1 VARCGWTDCARW
13 RPTLLARRR
22 WHGVHMNGSW
32 FCSERCAGHQAST
45 DVDRVTARERVRTRA
60 LPRLKLG
67 LLLVHQGAITPVQ
80 LREALAAQQV
90 SGRLLGHELQA
101 MGVVERRAV
110 VKALA
115 AQAGIPCLPGLEPT
129 AARWCPEL
137 GAHAVRALG
146 LVPIGVDAERKHV
159 KVACA
164 APVPRLALSALR
176 ELTGWTAEPFL
187 VPNEA
192 IEGLMRA
199 YAELADVEAHDQVVE
214 RHLAGAAIAEA
225 AAGTDEAVVTQVP
238 CNPYLWVRV
247 TGTAGPR
254 DLFIPTG
261 QEATC
266 QAAHTSR

>member
-1 VARCGWTDCARW
+1 
-13 RPTLLARRR
+13 
-22 WHGVHMNGSW
+22 MNGTW

-45 DVDRVTARERVRTRA
+45 DVDRATARERVRTRA

-80 LREALAAQQV
+80 LREALASQQQ
-90 SGRLLGHELQA
+90 SGRLLGRELQA
-101 MGVVERRAV
+101 RGVVDRRAI

-115 AQAGIPCLPGLEPT
+115 AQAGVACLPNLEPS

-164 APVPRLALSALR
+164 APVPRLAMSALR

-187 VPNEA
+187 VPDEA
-192 IEGLMRA
+192 IEGLMCA
-199 YAELADVEAHDQVVE
+199 YAELADVEARDQVVE
-214 RHLAGAAIAEA
+214 RDLAGAAIAEA
-225 AAGTDEAVVTQVP
+225 AAGNDEAVVSQVS

-247 TGTAGPR
+247 SGTAGPR

-261 QEATC
+261 QEAVW
-266 QAAHTSR
+266 QAAHTSH

>member
-1 VARCGWTDCARW
+1 MPVNRRPLTSTVSRRATRCGHA
-13 RPTLLARRR
+13 
-22 WHGVHMNGSW
+22 
-32 FCSERCAGHQAST
+32 
-45 DVDRVTARERVRTRA
+45 A

-80 LREALAAQQV
+80 LREALAAQQD
-90 SGRLLGHELQA
+90 SGRLLGHELRSS
-101 MGVVERRAV
+101 GVVDQQAI

-115 AQAGIPCLPGLEPT
+115 AQAGIPCLPNLPTT

-146 LVPIGVDAERKHV
+146 LVPIGVDADRQHV

-187 VPNEA
+187 VPDETMD
-192 IEGLMRA
+192 GLMRA
-199 YAELADVEAHDQVVE
+199 YAALADVEAQ
-214 RHLAGAAIAEA
+214 RPGGRTGRAGAAIAEA
-225 AAGTDEAVVTQVP
+225 AAGSDEAVVSQAA

-261 QEATC
+261 EEAAW
-266 QAAHTSR
+266 QAAHTSH

>member
-1 VARCGWTDCARW
+1 
-13 RPTLLARRR
+13 
-22 WHGVHMNGSW
+22 MNGAW
-32 FCSERCAGHQAST
+32 FCSEGCAGQQAST
-45 DVDRVTARERVRTRA
+45 DVDRVTSRDKVRTRA

-80 LREALAAQQV
+80 LREALAAQQD
-90 SGRLLGHELQA
+90 SGRLLGHELRSS
-101 MGVVERRAV
+101 GVVDQQAI

-115 AQAGIPCLPGLEPT
+115 AQAGIPCLPNLPTT

-146 LVPIGVDAERKHV
+146 LVPIGVDADRQHV

-187 VPNEA
+187 VPDETMDCL
-192 IEGLMRA
+192 IRA
-199 YAELADVEAHDQVVE
+199 YAALADVEARDRVVE
-214 RHLAGAAIAEA
+214 REAAGAAIAEA
-225 AAGTDEAVVTQVP
+225 AAGSDEAVVIQAP

-261 QEATC
+261 EEAAWP
-266 QAAHTSR
+266 AAHTSH

>member
-1 VARCGWTDCARW
+1 
-13 RPTLLARRR
+13 
-22 WHGVHMNGSW
+22 MNGTW
-32 FCSERCAGHQAST
+32 FCSERCAGQQAST
-45 DVDRVTARERVRTRA
+45 DVDRATTRDLVRTRA

-80 LREALAAQQV
+80 LREALAAQQQ

-101 MGVVERRAV
+101 TGVVERQAI

-115 AQAGIPCLPGLEPT
+115 AQAGIPCLPNLDAS

-146 LVPIGVDAERKHV
+146 LVPIGVDAERRHV

-176 ELTGWTAEPFL
+176 ELTEWTAEPFL
-187 VPNEA
+187 VPDETM
-192 IEGLMRA
+192 ESLTRA
-199 YAELADVEAHDQVVE
+199 YAALADVEVRDQVVA
-214 RHLAGAAIAEA
+214 RDDAGAAIAEA
-225 AAGTDEAVVTQVP
+225 AAGNDEAVVSQVR

-247 TGTAGPR
+247 SGTERPR

-261 QEATC
+261 EEATW
-266 QAAHTSR
+266 QAAHTSL

>member
-1 VARCGWTDCARW
+1 
-13 RPTLLARRR
+13 
-22 WHGVHMNGSW
+22 MNGAW
-32 FCSERCAGHQAST
+32 FCSEGCAGQQAST
-45 DVDRVTARERVRTRA
+45 DVDRVTSRDKVRTRA

-80 LREALAAQQV
+80 LREALAAQRE
-90 SGRLLGHELQA
+90 SGRLLGHELRSS
-101 MGVVERRAV
+101 GVVDQQAI

-115 AQAGIPCLPGLEPT
+115 AQAGIPCLPNLPTT

-146 LVPIGVDAERKHV
+146 LVPIGVDADRQHV

-187 VPNEA
+187 VPDETMA
-192 IEGLMRA
+192 GLIGA
-199 YAELADVEAHDQVVE
+199 YAALADVEARDQVVE
-214 RHLAGAAIAEA
+214 REAAGAAIAEA
-225 AAGTDEAVVTQVP
+225 AAGSDEAVVSQAP

-261 QEATC
+261 EEAAWP
-266 QAAHTSR
+266 AAHTSH

>member
-1 VARCGWTDCARW
+1 
-13 RPTLLARRR
+13 
-22 WHGVHMNGSW
+22 MNGTW
-32 FCSERCAGHQAST
+32 FCSERCAGHQATT
-45 DVDRVTARERVRTRA
+45 DVDRVASRDKVRTRA

-80 LREALAAQQV
+80 LREALASQQV
-90 SGRLLGHELQA
+90 SRRLLGRELQSIGA
-101 MGVVERRAV
+101 VDRQAV

-115 AQAGIPCLPGLEPT
+115 AQAGIPCLPHLEPT

-146 LVPIGVDAERKHV
+146 LVPIGVDGERKHI
-159 KVACA
+159 KVACV

-187 VPNEA
+187 VPDETM
-192 IEGLMRA
+192 EGLICA
-199 YAELADVEAHDQVVE
+199 YAALADVEGRDQVVD
-214 RHLAGAAIAEA
+214 RDVAGAAIAEA
-225 AAGTDEAVVTQVP
+225 AADSDEAVVNQAA

-247 TGTAGPR
+247 SGTAGPR

-261 QEATC
+261 EEAAW
-266 QAAHTSR
+266 QAAHTSH